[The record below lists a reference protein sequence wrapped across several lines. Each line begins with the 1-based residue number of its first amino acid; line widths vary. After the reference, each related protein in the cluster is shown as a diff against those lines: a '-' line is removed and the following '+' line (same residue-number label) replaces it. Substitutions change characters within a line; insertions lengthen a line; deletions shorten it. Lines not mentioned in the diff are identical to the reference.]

1 MEHNTSISSSFDS
14 SVTTQCL
21 FEFEWLRGKGSV
33 WGEEN
38 PGKGEKY
45 WDEVFRLEAEDLK
58 DVDDYGLLLCMGRVP
73 KSQIRVL
80 SIIPQEREPLSAR
93 EG

>member
-1 MEHNTSISSSFDS
+1 MSLLLSSSR
-14 SVTTQCL
+14 VTVVHEGEHRSTWK
-21 FEFEWLRGKGSV
+21 ESV
-33 WGEEN
+33 WREEN

-45 WDEVFRLEAEDLK
+45 WDEVFRLVVEDLK
-58 DVDDYGLLLCMGRVP
+58 DVEDYGLLLCMGQVP

-80 SIIPQEREPLSAR
+80 SIIPQERGPLSAR

>member
-1 MEHNTSISSSFDS
+1 MFFYMNINDTKIAQS
-14 SVTTQCL
+14 
-21 FEFEWLRGKGSV
+21 FEWLRGKGSV
-33 WGEEN
+33 WEEEN

-45 WDEVFRLEAEDLK
+45 WDELFRLEVEDLK

-80 SIIPQEREPLSAR
+80 SIIPQERGPLSAR